1 MEANEY
7 PTNLRYE
14 SGKVDSEHKERN
26 SIPDGFKTIVEQSQ
40 DGIFQYD
47 IISTEFVLWNKKFA
61 DLFGIDDK
69 EHGRIVSRKT
79 VLMRI
84 HPDDRDKVRKA
95 AQASLVPGCPGGEIE
110 YRFLDED
117 GSVRWM
123 HDKWVVIRDDSSRP
137 VAFQGIV
144 RDNTKQKK
152 VERALEESEKRFT
165 ELAENI
171 QDVFFLATFERP
183 RRILYLSPSFEQ
195 VWGLKR
201 EEAYKDHRK
210 WLEAVHEEDRQKV
223 YLTLEAF
230 LQGRAEY
237 NMEFRIVR
245 PDGSI
250 RWVWARG
257 VRIQGEEGKTDR
269 VAAIARDIT
278 ERKKMEQALQEAK
291 LAAETANRDLLQLNG
306 QLEQAIADAN
316 RMALAAEIANVAK
329 TQFLANMSH
338 EIRTPLNGVVGMTTL
353 LLDTKLTPEQHDYAE
368 LIRTS
373 SDALLG
379 LINDIL
385 DFSKIEAGKL
395 ELDSVDFDIRV
406 TVENL
411 VDTLAVKASEK
422 GLEFV
427 CWVAPEL
434 PSLLRGD
441 PGRLRQI
448 LVNLAGNA
456 IKLTE
461 KGEVFIRVGI
471 EEETDTHVRVRFSVF
486 DTGIGIPEDRVSSLF
501 QPFTQVDASTTRKYG
516 GTGLGL
522 AISRQLVEA
531 MNGRIR
537 LESAEG
543 KGSMFW
549 FTVNLEKQP
558 EGREAEIVIPED
570 IRGQRILV
578 VDDNATNRKV
588 FTGYLGSWGC
598 VYEEAVDGKQA
609 IEKLTE
615 AASQK
620 RPFGVAILDMHMP
633 EMDGETLGKIIKGDP
648 NLAST
653 ILVLLTSVGQRGD
666 AARLREIGFG
676 AYLTKPVKRS
686 QLYDAIATA
695 VGARSAGVTA
705 PAPSL
710 ITRHT
715 LAENQKG
722 RFRILVAE
730 DNIVNQKVAL
740 GMLGKLG
747 YRADVVSNGAE
758 AVEALERKSYD
769 LVLMDVQMPEM
780 DGFEATQ
787 TIRDPQSRVRNPRIP
802 IIAMTAHAMEG
813 DRERCLAAGMDD
825 YVSKP
830 IQPKELADAIERQ
843 SSGTLR
849 LEPPEPPEAPAPE
862 SEKEIFDGTSL
873 LHRLEG
879 DEDLCRDI
887 LMGYVEDLPIQMEKL
902 ESALRKNDMSVAVR
916 QAHSIKGASAN
927 IGAQRL
933 RDTALEIESAGKRGE
948 TETMLFLVRKMG
960 REFERFKA
968 LASHATFGE

>member
-1 MEANEY
+1 
-7 PTNLRYE
+7 
-14 SGKVDSEHKERN
+14 
-26 SIPDGFKTIVEQSQ
+26 
-40 DGIFQYD
+40 
-47 IISTEFVLWNKKFA
+47 
-61 DLFGIDDK
+61 
-69 EHGRIVSRKT
+69 
-79 VLMRI
+79 MRFNNFN
-84 HPDDRDKVRKA
+84 HLHEKNRDY
-95 AQASLVPGCPGGEIE
+95 AQKLSKM
-110 YRFLDED
+110 
-117 GSVRWM
+117 S
-123 HDKWVVIRDDSSRP
+123 
-137 VAFQGIV
+137 
-144 RDNTKQKK
+144 
-152 VERALEESEKRFT
+152 
-165 ELAENI
+165 
-171 QDVFFLATFERP
+171 
-183 RRILYLSPSFEQ
+183 LSPSFEQ
-195 VWGLKR
+195 VWGLRR
-201 EEAYKDHRK
+201 EEAYKDHK
-210 WLEAVHEEDRQKV
+210 TWLQAVHDEDRQKV
-223 YLTLEAF
+223 LFSLEEF
-230 LQGRAEY
+230 VENRAEY
-237 NMEFRIVR
+237 NLEFRIVR
-245 PDGSI
+245 PDGSV
-250 RWVWARG
+250 RWLWARG
-257 VRIQGEEGKTDR
+257 VRVQGEEDKSDR
-269 VAAIARDIT
+269 VAAIVRDIT
-278 ERKKMEQALQEAK
+278 ERKDTEQALQKAK
-291 LAAETANRDLLQLNG
+291 REAETANRDLLQLNR

-329 TQFLANMSH
+329 SQFLANMSH

-353 LLDTKLTPEQHDYAE
+353 LLDTKLTSEQHDYAE

-395 ELDSVDFDIRV
+395 ELDSVDFDLRV
-406 TVENL
+406 TVENI
-411 VDTLAVKASEK
+411 VDALAVKAGEK
-422 GLEFV
+422 GLEFA
-427 CWVAPEL
+427 CWVPPEL
-434 PSLLRGD
+434 PSLLHGD

-456 IKLTE
+456 IKFTE
-461 KGEVFIRVGI
+461 EGEVFVRVEI
-471 EEETDTHVRVRFSVF
+471 EEETDTHVRVRFSVS
-486 DTGIGIPEDRVSSLF
+486 DTGIGIPEERVSSLF

-531 MNGRIR
+531 MNGRIG

-558 EGREAEIVIPED
+558 EGREAEIVVPKD

-588 FTGYLGSWGC
+588 FTGYLRSWGC
-598 VYEEAVDGKQA
+598 RYEEAVDGKQA
-609 IEKLTE
+609 IEKLRE
-615 AASQK
+615 AAAQK
-620 RPFGVAILDMHMP
+620 KPFGITLLDMHMP
-633 EMDGETLGKIIKGDP
+633 EMDGETLGRTIKGDP
-648 NLAST
+648 DLAST

-666 AARLREIGFG
+666 AARLREIGFV

-686 QLYDAIATA
+686 HLYDAMAIA
-695 VGARSAGVTA
+695 VGAKSKGVTA
-705 PAPSL
+705 PATPF
-710 ITRHT
+710 ITKHT
-715 LAENQKG
+715 LAEDRKR

-730 DNIVNQKVAL
+730 DNIVNQKVAI

-747 YRADVVSNGAE
+747 YRADVVSNGKE

-769 LVLMDVQMPEM
+769 LVLMDIQMPEM

-787 TIRDPQSRVRNPRIP
+787 TVRNPQSRVRNPRIP

-830 IQPKELADAIERQ
+830 IQPKELADAIDRQ

-849 LEPPEPPEAPAPE
+849 LDPPEFPETPAPE
-862 SEKEIFDGTSL
+862 SEKEIFDGASL
-873 LHRLEG
+873 LGRLEG
-879 DEDLCRDI
+879 DEDLCREI

-902 ESALRKNDMSVAVR
+902 ESALRKSDIEAAVR

-933 RDTALEIESAGKRGE
+933 RDTALEIEDAGKRGE

-968 LASHATFGE
+968 LASNPKFGE

>member
-1 MEANEY
+1 MEANGH
-7 PTNLRYE
+7 PKKPRHVFA
-14 SGKVDSEHKERN
+14 KPDSEHEDID
-26 SIPDGFKTIVEQSQ
+26 SIADGFRIIAEQSQ
-40 DGIFQYD
+40 DGIFHYD
-47 IISTEFVLWNKKFA
+47 IASQKFVLWNEKFA
-61 DLFGIDDK
+61 DLYGIDDR
-69 EHGRIVSRKT
+69 EHGRRVSRKT
-79 VLMRI
+79 VLERI
-84 HPDDRDKVRKA
+84 HPDDRDKVRKSA
-95 AQASLVPGCPGGEIE
+95 RASLVPGSSGGEVE
-110 YRFLDED
+110 YRVLDED
-117 GSVRWM
+117 GFVRWM
-123 HDKWVVIRDDSSRP
+123 HDKWVVIRDDSGRP
-137 VAFQGIV
+137 VALQGIV

-152 VERALEESEKRFT
+152 VEKALEESEKRFSQ
-165 ELAENI
+165 LAENI
-171 QDVFFLATFERP
+171 QDVFFLATFESP

-195 VWGLKR
+195 LWCLKR
-201 EEAYKDHRK
+201 EEVYKDHRK
-210 WLEAVHEEDRQKV
+210 WMEAVHEEDRQKV
-223 YLTLEAF
+223 SLSLEAF
-230 LQGRAEY
+230 AQGRAEY
-237 NMEFRIVR
+237 NLEFRIVR

-250 RWVWARG
+250 RWAWARG
-257 VRIQGEEGKTDR
+257 VRVQGEKGKTDR
-269 VAAIARDIT
+269 VAAIVRDIT
-278 ERKKMEQALQEAK
+278 ERKKTEQALQEAK
-291 LAAETANRDLLQLNG
+291 REAETANRELLAVNE

-316 RMALAAEIANVAK
+316 RMASEAEIANVAK
-329 TQFLANMSH
+329 SQFLANMSH
-338 EIRTPLNGVVGMTTL
+338 EIRTPLNGVIGMTTL
-353 LLDTKLTPEQHDYAE
+353 LLDTNLDPEQREYAKTT
-368 LIRTS
+368 RTS
-373 SDALLG
+373 ADALLT
-379 LINDIL
+379 LIDDIL

-411 VDTLAVKASEK
+411 VDTLAVKAGEK

-448 LVNLAGNA
+448 LLNLAGNA
-456 IKLTE
+456 IKFTE
-461 KGEVFIRVGI
+461 EGEVFIQVGI
-471 EEETDTHVRVRFSVF
+471 EEETDTQVRARFSVS
-486 DTGIGIPEDRVSSLF
+486 DTGIGIPGDRVSSLF

-537 LESAEG
+537 LESAED
-543 KGSMFW
+543 KGSTFW

-558 EGREAEIVIPED
+558 EGREAGIVVPED

-588 FTGYLGSWGC
+588 FTGYLRSWGC
-598 VYEEAVDGKQA
+598 GYEEAVDGKQA
-609 IEKLTE
+609 IEKLRE

-620 RPFGVAILDMHMP
+620 RPFGIAILDMQMP
-633 EMDGETLGKIIKGDP
+633 EMDGETLGRAIKGDP
-648 NLAST
+648 GLAST
-653 ILVLLTSVGQRGD
+653 ILVLLTSAGQRGD
-666 AARLREIGFG
+666 AARLRKIGFG

-686 QLYDAIATA
+686 QLYDAMATA
-695 VGARSAGVTA
+695 AGAKSAGVTV
-705 PAPSL
+705 PDPSL

-715 LAENQKG
+715 LAEDHKR

-747 YRADVVSNGAE
+747 YRADVVSNGKE
-758 AVEALERKSYD
+758 AVEALERKPYD
-769 LVLMDVQMPEM
+769 LVFMDIQMPEL

-787 TIRDPQSRVRNPRIP
+787 AVRDPQSRVRNPRIP
-802 IIAMTAHAMEG
+802 IIAMTAHAMKG
-813 DRERCLAAGMDD
+813 DRERCLAEGMDD

-830 IQPKELADAIERQ
+830 IQLKELADAIDRQ
-843 SSGTLR
+843 SSGTPR
-849 LEPPEPPEAPAPE
+849 LEPPEPPEAPVPE

-902 ESALRKNDMSVAVR
+902 ESALRKNDMTVAVR

-933 RDTALEIESAGKRGE
+933 RETALEIEVAGKRGE
-948 TETMLFLVRKMG
+948 TETMLLLVRKMG

-968 LASHATFGE
+968 LASHATFED